1 MMRRIVDILVA
12 LMALVLLSPVLL
24 LIGLA
29 VIIDSPGSPIYRG
42 WRVGKDGRLFRIWK
56 YRTMVSRAGAPIT
69 CRNDPRV
76 TRLGS
81 VLRRVKLDEL
91 PQFVNVLRGDMT
103 LVGPR
108 PEAPEM
114 VARYTARQRAVLRVR
129 PGITGRVQLAWRSEE
144 SVIPEDVPADVY
156 YIRHLM
162 DRKLHQDLEYLDTR
176 TPWSDA
182 RILFATAG
190 TVLRSL
196 VFK

>member
-1 MMRRIVDILVA
+1 MRRIVDILVA
-12 LMALVLLSPVLL
+12 LMALVLLSPVLV
-24 LIGLA
+24 LIGLV

-42 WRVGKDGRLFRIWK
+42 WRVGKGGRLFRIWK
-56 YRTMVSRAGAPIT
+56 YRTMVNRAGAPIT
-69 CRNDPRV
+69 GRNDPRV
-76 TRLGS
+76 TRLGG

-108 PEAPEM
+108 PEAPDM
-114 VARYTARQRAVLRVR
+114 VARYTVRQRAVLRVR
-129 PGITGRVQLAWRSEE
+129 PGITGCVQLAWRSEE
-144 SVIPEDVPADVY
+144 SAIPEDVPADVY

-162 DRKLHQDLEYLDTR
+162 DRKLRHDLEYLDTR

-190 TVLRSL
+190 VVLRSL